1 MIALRSGTF
10 VADGTPE
17 HVLTPQQLYDIF
29 EITAA
34 VVKRPDG
41 RGSYIIP
48 SA

>member
-1 MIALRSGTF
+1 MIAIRAGSLI
-10 VADGTPE
+10 VDGTPAE
-17 HVLTPQQLYDIF
+17 VLTPQHLYDIF

-41 RGSYIIP
+41 RGSYIVP